1 MSYDEEGVFGAR
13 TTFYGSRWARCVL
26 VVVLALDSVARH
38 VHLPT
43 VLYTHQMDPE
53 QIQSESLD
61 QVKFPS

>member
-13 TTFYGSRWARCVL
+13 TTFLGSRWARCVL

-38 VHLPT
+38 VHLPST
-43 VLYTHQMDPE
+43 TPIMMDPE